1 MSNIALIFP
10 GQGSQVVGMGKDLYE
25 NSDIAKDL
33 FDKIDGILG
42 KKLSTLCFEGPEEE
56 LKQTINTQP
65 AIVAVSI
72 IAYETLKA
80 KYDINFKYT
89 AGHSLGEYSAL
100 YASGV
105 LDLESTI
112 NLVKRRSECMDAA
125 PSGAMTAIVGLE
137 QTKLEDIISEVSKEG
152 IVAIANY
159 NTPEQLVI
167 TGDPEMVTK
176 AGEMAKE
183 AGAKRVIPL
192 PVSGAF
198 HSPLMQQPADE
209 FASSI
214 SLYNFNNA
222 SVPVVTN
229 IDALSTTEGFDQ
241 KLVKQ
246 IYSSVMWTQSVEL
259 MKQNGVDT
267 FIEVGPGKVLSGM
280 VKKIDRKLNVLNVA
294 DMASLEATLNNL
306 SSALSV

>member
-33 FDKIDGILG
+33 FKQIDSILG
-42 KKLSTLCFEGPEEE
+42 KELSTLCFEGPEDE
-56 LKQTINTQP
+56 LKKTINTQP

-80 KYDINFKYT
+80 KFDLDIKFT

-112 NLVKRRSECMDAA
+112 KLVKWRSECMDKA
-125 PSGAMTAIVGLE
+125 PSGAMTAIIGLS
-137 QTKLEDIISEVSKEG
+137 QDKLEEITREVSQKG
-152 IVAIANY
+152 VFAIANY

-167 TGDPEMVTK
+167 TGDSEMVK
-176 AGEMAKE
+176 LAGAMAKE
-183 AGAKRVIPL
+183 AGAKRVLPL

-198 HSPLMQQPADE
+198 HSPLMQEPAQM
-209 FASSI
+209 FAKDLSK
-214 SLYNFNNA
+214 YTFNQA
-222 SVPVVTN
+222 KIPVITN
-229 IDALSTTEGFDQ
+229 IDAQVTTEGFDE
-241 KLVKQ
+241 KLIKQ
-246 IYSSVMWTQSVEL
+246 IYSSVMWTQTVEL
-259 MKQNGVDT
+259 MKQSGVDT

-294 DMASLEATLNNL
+294 DMASLEATLAKLGN
-306 SSALSV
+306 ALSV